1 MMMWTYRDPEYIY
14 LLIYVWCGMGSWK
27 CYFAH
32 LSLSNQRRFSSQELL
47 GNHVHKYL
55 YPERSNSSLKIPSL
69 KAKINFWCRQILFWR
84 V

>member
-47 GNHVHKYL
+47 KNHVHKYL
-55 YPERSNSSLKIPSL
+55 QIIFWPKCTNSHETFKRVSLTVKL
-69 KAKINFWCRQILFWR
+69 RN
-84 V
+84 